1 MCVNETPVMDKTVCS
16 GDLNQDPD
24 LTTIHTDTLSRLCAE
39 EDQSAETNP
48 DWEGTT
54 ASIPQ
59 EVGEELIG
67 TCVTPSKIRTVQ
79 ETLAKE
85 RERHLCALKLLPS
98 FFSKEEL
105 ATSNTDGTHE
115 KHCLDSNKL
124 NLSKVLVFS
133 KFQLTQWVNTVE
145 EKDRAWRCIKGKIN
159 SKCRATRKHLG
170 KEVTPVRSLYL
181 LCKQETEGS
190 EKMLC

>member
-1 MCVNETPVMDKTVCS
+1 MTRVFFSFIQQLDSTVNSACVNETPVMDETECS
-16 GDLNQDPD
+16 VDLNQDPD
-24 LTTIHTDTLSRLCAE
+24 LTTINTDTLSRLRSE

-48 DWEGTT
+48 DWEGTS
-54 ASIPQ
+54 ASTPQ
-59 EVGEELIG
+59 EAGEELIG
-67 TCVTPSKIRTVQ
+67 TCVTPSKIRAVQ
-79 ETLAKE
+79 ETLTKE

-124 NLSKVLVFS
+124 KSLKVLVFS
-133 KFQLTQWVNTVE
+133 KFPVNTME

-159 SKCRATRKHLG
+159 SKCRAARKHLA
-170 KEVTPVRSLYL
+170 KEVTPVRSL
-181 LCKQETEGS
+181 
-190 EKMLC
+190 